1 MIETLLGLLAKM
13 PPGVVELIVDIAKG
27 VAGSK
32 SKGEA
37 ARRAIIIATKRAFRA

>member
-1 MIETLLGLLAKM
+1 MIETIVALISRM
-13 PPGVVELIVDIAKG
+13 PPAVVELVVDIVKG